1 MVLDYDYIICG
12 GGASGLFLAENLS
25 LDPYFAKKK
34 ILIIDPDSP
43 KKLNDRTWCFW
54 EKKNHQR
61 EYSIF
66 YSWDKVLFKSDQ
78 FEKSISLSPLRS
90 IESG

>member
-34 ILIIDPDSP
+34 ILMARQI
-43 KKLNDRTWCFW
+43 
-54 EKKNHQR
+54 
-61 EYSIF
+61 
-66 YSWDKVLFKSDQ
+66 
-78 FEKSISLSPLRS
+78 LSS
-90 IESG
+90 VWMEDYQVQI